1 MAIKIIASI
10 QARMGSSRLPGKV
23 LMPLGGMALLELMI
37 VRLSRLT
44 EIDQLVV
51 ATSLS
56 DADQIIA
63 EFFQNND
70 KVEVFRGSENDVLN
84 RLATL
89 GDHYPNH
96 HHLELF
102 GDSPFICTELITRG
116 IALARLD
123 QNAIV
128 TNARQNLFPHGMEFY
143 LYPFS
148 LLVQHEAELAADDPL
163 REHGGS
169 NLLMGNSNRVIDLQ
183 PLTHEKF
190 EEVYLE
196 IDELADYKSL
206 FAIAEILKAQHI
218 FPYFT
223 LNDILKVIRDY
234 PDILENGK
242 VERRW
247 REIQNQF
254 WQTEAN

>member
-23 LMPLGGMALLELMI
+23 LMPLGGMTLLDLMI
-37 VRLSRLT
+37 TRLSRLI
-44 EIDQLVV
+44 EIDRLVV

-56 DADQIIA
+56 DA
-63 EFFQNND
+63 ND
-70 KVEVFRGSENDVLN
+70 KIAALFEDHKKAEVFRGSENDVLN

-89 GDHYPNH
+89 GSRYPDH

-102 GDSPFICTELITRG
+102 GDSPFICSDLLARG
-116 IALARLD
+116 IALAEL
-123 QNAIV
+123 NPSAIV
-128 TNARQNLFPHGMEFY
+128 TNARENLFPHGMEFY

-148 LLVQHEAELAADDPL
+148 LLVRHEAELADDDPL

-169 NLLMGNSNRVIDLQ
+169 NLLIGNLNTVVDLQ
-183 PLTHEKF
+183 PLAHETF

-196 IDELADYKSL
+196 IDEPADYQSL
-206 FAIAEILKAQHI
+206 FAIAEELKTRKI
-218 FPYFT
+218 FPHFT
-223 LNDILKVIRDY
+223 LNDILNVIRDN
-234 PDILENGK
+234 PEILENEK

-247 REIQNQF
+247 REIQSQF
-254 WQTEAN
+254 

>member
-23 LMPLGGMALLELMI
+23 LMPLGGMTLLDLMI
-37 VRLSRLT
+37 TRLSRLI
-44 EIDQLVV
+44 EIDRLVV

-56 DADQIIA
+56 DAD
-63 EFFQNND
+63 D
-70 KVEVFRGSENDVLN
+70 KISALFEDHKKAEVFRGSENDVLN

-89 GDHYPNH
+89 GSRYPDH

-102 GDSPFICTELITRG
+102 GDSPFICSDLLARG
-116 IALARLD
+116 IALAGL
-123 QNAIV
+123 NPSAIV
-128 TNARQNLFPHGMEFY
+128 TNARENLFPHGMEFY

-148 LLVQHEAELAADDPL
+148 LLLQHEAELAADDPL

-169 NLLMGNSNRVIDLQ
+169 NLLIGNLNRAIDLQ
-183 PLTHEKF
+183 PLAHERF

-196 IDELADYKSL
+196 IDEPADYDSL
-206 FAIAEILKAQHI
+206 SAIAEELKTRQI
-218 FPYFT
+218 FPHFT
-223 LNDILKVIRDY
+223 LNDILDVIRDN
-234 PDILENGK
+234 PGILENGK

-247 REIQNQF
+247 REIHSQF
-254 WQTEAN
+254 